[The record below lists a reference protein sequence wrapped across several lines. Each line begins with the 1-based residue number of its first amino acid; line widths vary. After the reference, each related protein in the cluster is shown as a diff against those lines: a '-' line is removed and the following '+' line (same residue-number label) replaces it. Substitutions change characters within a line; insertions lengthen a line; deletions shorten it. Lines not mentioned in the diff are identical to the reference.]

1 MKLLFLNN
9 PCNTVLPIQM
19 SAFVF
24 DQSCKSLLSKAKNAI
39 FFLGFTIECKSNKN
53 DSLKFDHGFRF
64 KCFFLNYSFVVFLGK
79 SVVFFF

>member
-1 MKLLFLNN
+1 MEHPRVVRMKLLFLNN

-64 KCFFLNYSFVVFLGK
+64 KCFF
-79 SVVFFF
+79 FFIHS